1 MSLTHSRP
9 LSTHASP
16 GDSHLLT
23 GKSWLSLLWDH
34 CFSLLCPGVHKALF
48 VPPKNLCPVL
58 WQFCNQIAL
67 TFKVRFSGDSQSL
80 CQIPRLGSLTQGSEP
95 SQQWENSLVL
105 LFSSLWVTHL
115 EGMGFDLI
123 VVAPLLPSHCG
134 YFVFGLGVSFLSV
147 PASFC

>member
-1 MSLTHSRP
+1 MPLLETPGHSWESLRQS
-9 LSTHASP
+9 
-16 GDSHLLT
+16 LL
-23 GKSWLSLLWDH
+23 GLLLLSLGSW
-34 CFSLLCPGVHKALF
+34 CTQGF
-48 VPPKNLCPVL
+48 VCVLQGSVSPVL
-58 WQFCNQIAL
+58 FEYCNQIPLAS
-67 TFKVRFSGDSQSL
+67 KVKFPGDSQSL

>member
-16 GDSHLLT
+16 GDSHSLT

-80 CQIPRLGSLTQGSEP
+80 CQIPRLGSLLWGLEF
-95 SQQWENSLVL
+95 SQQWEVFFGIIDFQFVYHSPSGSKMVLVST
-105 LFSSLWVTHL
+105 SSEKT
-115 EGMGFDLI
+115 
-123 VVAPLLPSHCG
+123 
-134 YFVFGLGVSFLSV
+134 
-147 PASFC
+147 